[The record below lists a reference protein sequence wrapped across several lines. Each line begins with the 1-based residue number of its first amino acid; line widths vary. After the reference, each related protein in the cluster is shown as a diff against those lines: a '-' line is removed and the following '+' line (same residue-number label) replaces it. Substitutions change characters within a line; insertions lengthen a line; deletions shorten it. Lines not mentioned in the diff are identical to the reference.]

1 VTVGAGLAGAHLLL
15 STGVAQAAQHDHTLS
30 VPINIG
36 PVILRIGLL
45 VAVPAVAGFAVLRG
59 FWWESSR
66 MTAAAIASCAFI
78 GVLFEL
84 MLAGGVDFPAQA
96 VVLAVALLAG
106 PLFLS
111 MSKDPRHEAV
121 RRRLR
126 APAPWLVS
134 GAAVFAFVEFV
145 RVLLWSGDTARM
157 AVVLHSGIMV
167 ALVGLSWFT
176 VCGPSP
182 RITGLLVR
190 IEAAVL
196 GNAVLAASA
205 YAIMLTLPGLTAQ
218 S

>member
-1 VTVGAGLAGAHLLL
+1 MGAGIAGAHLLL

-36 PVILRIGLL
+36 PMILRVVLL
-45 VAVPAVAGFAVLRG
+45 VVVPAVAGFAVLRG

-66 MTAAAIASCAFI
+66 GTAAAIASFAFI

-84 MLAGGVDFPAQA
+84 MLAGALDFPPQV

-106 PLFLS
+106 PLFLNL
-111 MSKDPRHEAV
+111 SKDPRHEVV

-126 APAPWLVS
+126 VPAPWLVS
-134 GAAVFAFVEFV
+134 AAAGFAFVEFV
-145 RVLLWSGDTARM
+145 RVLLWSGDTARR
-157 AVVLHSGIMV
+157 VSVLHSGIVV

-176 VCGPSP
+176 VCGLSP
-182 RITGLLVR
+182 RISGLLVR

-205 YAIMLTLPGLTAQ
+205 YAIMLSGLTAQ
-218 S
+218 